1 MAGKFDV
8 PFTSDFENAAL
19 SLLLRCGSGTLMQSS
34 EAEGSTGLKILS
46 SVVSDSSK
54 SPPAS
59 GLPQPTSP
67 LPQTMNTQVSYI
79 LLTDI
84 THNCKL
90 VLCEYH
96 IWVYISHKHIHPH
109 LNCITFR
116 VRRGRWLRLRWEGM
130 RVWVA
135 WAPVPPPRHL
145 WRSSR
150 YFTHRTVQ
158 SQYTF

>member
-79 LLTDI
+79 LLTVSVELQHI
-84 THNCKL
+84 THTCKL
-90 VLCEYH
+90 ILCEYH
-96 IWVYISHKHIHPH
+96 IWVTLCTSCTP
-109 LNCITFR
+109 
-116 VRRGRWLRLRWEGM
+116 
-130 RVWVA
+130 
-135 WAPVPPPRHL
+135 
-145 WRSSR
+145 
-150 YFTHRTVQ
+150 TV
-158 SQYTF
+158 SLPE

>member
-79 LLTDI
+79 LLTVSVELQHI
-84 THNCKL
+84 THTCKL
-90 VLCEYH
+90 ILCEYH
-96 IWVYISHKHIHPH
+96 IWVTLCTSHTP
-109 LNCITFR
+109 
-116 VRRGRWLRLRWEGM
+116 
-130 RVWVA
+130 
-135 WAPVPPPRHL
+135 
-145 WRSSR
+145 
-150 YFTHRTVQ
+150 TV
-158 SQYTF
+158 SLPE